1 MAKLQELK
9 NLLKLLESLSLQRT
23 HNQQV
28 FEAEQLGNAISLTE
42 YEADKA
48 FYIHFSQGLVNLG
61 RVGVGA
67 ARDP

>member
-1 MAKLQELK
+1 MNNHLK
-9 NLLKLLESLSLQRT
+9 
-23 HNQQV
+23 QV

>member
-1 MAKLQELK
+1 MNAVLALGLTASGSCNSKVNNHLK
-9 NLLKLLESLSLQRT
+9 
-23 HNQQV
+23 QV
-28 FEAEQLGNAISLTE
+28 FEAEQLRNAISLTE

>member
-1 MAKLQELK
+1 MNAVLALGLTASGSCNSKVNNHLK
-9 NLLKLLESLSLQRT
+9 
-23 HNQQV
+23 QV

-67 ARDP
+67 ARDQ